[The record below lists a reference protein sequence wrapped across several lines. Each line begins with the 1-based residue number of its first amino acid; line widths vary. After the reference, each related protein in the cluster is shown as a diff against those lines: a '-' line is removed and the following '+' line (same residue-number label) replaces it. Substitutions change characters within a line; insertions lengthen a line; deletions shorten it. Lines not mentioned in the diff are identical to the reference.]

1 MDTNKSL
8 LQEEWEASEGN
19 IQTKQKQKLIQKQRR
34 ILKQIPRYSN
44 KIQDKRETN
53 TKENSGQTTK
63 VLVCPNP
70 KKAGAMELS
79 VCLCVCLAN
88 SIGVQEGPAFSSSS
102 FKLHLHFG
110 RMLIFSYK

>member
-63 VLVCPNP
+63 VVCPNP

-79 VCLCVCLAN
+79 VCLPVCPIPLVSKRVRRSHHHPLN
-88 SIGVQEGPAFSSSS
+88 FIYILG
-102 FKLHLHFG
+102 LLN
-110 RMLIFSYK
+110 